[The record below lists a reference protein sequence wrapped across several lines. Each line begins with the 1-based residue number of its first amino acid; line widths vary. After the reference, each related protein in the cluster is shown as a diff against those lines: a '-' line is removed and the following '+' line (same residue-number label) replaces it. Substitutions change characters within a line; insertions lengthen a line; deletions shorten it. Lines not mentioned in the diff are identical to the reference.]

1 MGISWLQR
9 ARDYGRLSAAAN
21 ELLTLVSQR
30 NVGELE
36 GLIDLLGPQFE
47 GFGGLGFLHR
57 FDVLLLLLLTV
68 VIVDCEFHHGRF
80 KVIVFPGW

>member
-57 FDVLLLLLLTV
+57 FDVLSSLLTWMGLFV
-68 VIVDCEFHHGRF
+68 YF
-80 KVIVFPGW
+80 

>member
-1 MGISWLQR
+1 MGISWLQL
-9 ARDYGRLSAAAN
+9 ARDYFRLSAAAN

-57 FDVLLLLLLTV
+57 FDCCIFVMSSGLL
-68 VIVDCEFHHGRF
+68 
-80 KVIVFPGW
+80 

>member
-1 MGISWLQR
+1 MGISWLQC

-68 VIVDCEFHHGRF
+68 VIVDC
-80 KVIVFPGW
+80 